1 MRVIEQII
9 NEKGGWHNA
18 DCSYDKKKY
27 LTQSELYAT
36 VCFERAVMVWI
47 LQKPVSSIMTFY
59 SKSNTCD

>member
-47 LQKPVSSIMTFY
+47 LQKL
-59 SKSNTCD
+59 

>member
-27 LTQSELYAT
+27 FTDVREKFVGGVALWDFYQWKRIYCRHLMTGY
-36 VCFERAVMVWI
+36 
-47 LQKPVSSIMTFY
+47 SS
-59 SKSNTCD
+59 